1 MSSIDTT
8 SGTTVPPNT
17 PTSVETITQVPT
29 SVIPTSVIPTSVV
42 PSVETYVGIG
52 SIIGKGT
59 YKTVYSCIE
68 TDDVNNKIFTLP
80 HDVSIDKLVIAV
92 LDINK
97 IVLAKFPED
106 QIFVNMYIKNPQNFN
121 NFVIGSKTNNSYWKN
136 FIGFFYVNEKY
147 TDNPAL
153 YFEDELKEQI
163 DKIKKEIEL
172 QNLFFENQLAPKIYE
187 HRFDEDKKMFYILEE
202 KCGSP
207 LLTYIKKKT
216 NQTEDNF
223 NKIVE
228 LVTKIADTGYIN
240 VDIKPENTCT
250 KIENGLLLKIIALD
264 FDTEFFIKFDL
275 TNEEIK
281 EQGKIF
287 MLTLF
292 IAYLRKYANIVF
304 EKVIVEKHLNYDK
317 IKDMLTFFAGNPE
330 ICAKEM
336 HPLFMLYHYI
346 INQTTNASCS
356 LQTPDIIEALTT
368 RIYKFYIFP
377 TEGGSR
383 KSRRPRRSK
392 KSKKSKKSR
401 K

>member
-8 SGTTVPPNT
+8 SGTTTSVET
-17 PTSVETITQVPT
+17 SALVPTSVET
-29 SVIPTSVIPTSVV
+29 SVAT
-42 PSVETYVGIG
+42 SVETYVGIG
-52 SIIGKGT
+52 SKIGKGT

-68 TDDVNNKIFTLP
+68 TDNVNNKIFKLP

-92 LDINK
+92 LDINN
-97 IVLAKFPED
+97 IVLANFPED
-106 QIFVNMYIKNPQNFN
+106 KIFVDMYIKNPQNFN
-121 NFVIGSKTNNSYWKN
+121 NFVIGSKINNSYWEI
-136 FIGFFYVNEKY
+136 FIEVFDVNEKY

-187 HRFDEDKKMFYILEE
+187 HRFDEYTKMFYILEE

-207 LLTYIKKKT
+207 LLTYINKET

-292 IAYLRKYANIVF
+292 IAYLAKKKIVF
-304 EKVIVEKHLNYDK
+304 EKVIVEKYLNYDK
-317 IKDMLTFFAGNPE
+317 IKDMLTFFAGNLE
-330 ICAKEM
+330 ICANDFVYQGVEVDSTLIRDYLDLKT
-336 HPLFMLYHYI
+336 F
-346 INQTTNASCS
+346 
-356 LQTPDIIEALTT
+356 
-368 RIYKFYIFP
+368 
-377 TEGGSR
+377 
-383 KSRRPRRSK
+383 
-392 KSKKSKKSR
+392 
-401 K
+401 